1 MVTAV
6 LNDTDLRRRAWEAA
20 SQVVDPEIPVL
31 TIADLGV
38 LRDVQVHDGRVE
50 VAITPTYSGC
60 PAMNMIALEI
70 ELALER
76 AGIARPTV
84 RTVLSPAWTTDWMS
98 EDGRNKLR
106 AYGIAPPQASNSR
119 RALFG
124 EQQVACPQCGSQNT
138 ELLSEFG
145 STSCKALWRC
155 KAAANRSIISSVIE
169 VLHAVIASAAKQSIK
184 PQRKGGLL
192 RCARAARNDGEETLM
207 SHAPRFHRLAVN
219 DLRRE
224 AADAVSMTF
233 AIPKELEDDYGF
245 TPGQYLTL
253 RTTMDGEEVRRSY
266 SICSGPDD
274 GELRIAVKK
283 VDGGAFSNWA
293 ADELKPGDELDVMTP
308 TGRFGIAHAPDEAR
322 IYVGFAAGSGITPI
336 LSIVKGVLA
345 REPNSRFFLFY
356 GNRSTSGMLFLEEL
370 EELKDRFMQ
379 RLSLF
384 HVISG
389 EEQDIP
395 ILHGR
400 LDGEKVRVLL
410 RSLVPA
416 ASVDHVFI
424 CGPMGMSED
433 IEATC
438 REIGIAE
445 DRIHVERFVSE
456 FGGKPRPKK
465 IIEASAPPKA
475 MASLI
480 IDGKR
485 REVPVAEEES
495 ILDAALRAGMD
506 LPFACKGG
514 MCSTCRAKLVE
525 GDAQMEVNYSLE
537 PWELKAGFILTCQA
551 RPCSDKV
558 VVDYDHV

>member
-1 MVTAV
+1 M
-6 LNDTDLRRRAWEAA
+6 
-20 SQVVDPEIPVL
+20 SL
-31 TIADLGV
+31 T
-38 LRDVQVHDGRVE
+38 
-50 VAITPTYSGC
+50 
-60 PAMNMIALEI
+60 
-70 ELALER
+70 
-76 AGIARPTV
+76 
-84 RTVLSPAWTTDWMS
+84 
-98 EDGRNKLR
+98 
-106 AYGIAPPQASNSR
+106 
-119 RALFG
+119 
-124 EQQVACPQCGSQNT
+124 
-138 ELLSEFG
+138 
-145 STSCKALWRC
+145 
-155 KAAANRSIISSVIE
+155 
-169 VLHAVIASAAKQSIK
+169 
-184 PQRKGGLL
+184 
-192 RCARAARNDGEETLM
+192 
-207 SHAPRFHRLAVN
+207 PRFHRLAVN

-224 AADAVSMTF
+224 SSDAVSLTF
-233 AIPKELEDDYGF
+233 AIPAELTADYSF

-283 VDGGAFSNWA
+283 VDGGAFSSWA
-293 ADELKPGDELDVMTP
+293 ADELKTGDELDVMTP
-308 TGRFGIAHAPDEAR
+308 TGRFGVAHAPDAAR
-322 IYVGFAAGSGITPI
+322 VHVGFAAGSGITPI

-356 GNRSTSGMLFLEEL
+356 GNRSTSSMLFREAL

-379 RLSLF
+379 RLSVF

-400 LDGEKVRVLL
+400 LDGKKVRVLL

-416 ASVDHVFI
+416 ASVDHVFV
-424 CGPMGMSED
+424 CGPLGMSED
-433 IEATC
+433 IETTC

-456 FGGKPRPKK
+456 FGGKPRAKK
-465 IIEASAPPKA
+465 AIEASAPPKA
-475 MASLI
+475 LASLV

-485 REVPVAEEES
+485 REVPVAEDES

-525 GDAQMEVNYSLE
+525 GEALMEVNYSLE

-551 RPCSDKV
+551 RPVSGRV
-558 VVDYDHV
+558 VVDYDHL

>member
-1 MVTAV
+1 
-6 LNDTDLRRRAWEAA
+6 
-20 SQVVDPEIPVL
+20 
-31 TIADLGV
+31 
-38 LRDVQVHDGRVE
+38 
-50 VAITPTYSGC
+50 
-60 PAMNMIALEI
+60 
-70 ELALER
+70 
-76 AGIARPTV
+76 
-84 RTVLSPAWTTDWMS
+84 MS
-98 EDGRNKLR
+98 
-106 AYGIAPPQASNSR
+106 
-119 RALFG
+119 
-124 EQQVACPQCGSQNT
+124 V
-138 ELLSEFG
+138 
-145 STSCKALWRC
+145 
-155 KAAANRSIISSVIE
+155 
-169 VLHAVIASAAKQSIK
+169 
-184 PQRKGGLL
+184 
-192 RCARAARNDGEETLM
+192 
-207 SHAPRFHRLAVN
+207 APRFHRLAVN

-224 AADAVSMTF
+224 SSDAVSLTF
-233 AIPKELEDDYGF
+233 AIPKELAGDYSF
-245 TPGQYLTL
+245 NPGQYLTL
-253 RTTMDGEEVRRSY
+253 RTTMDGEEIRRSY

-283 VDGGAFSNWA
+283 VDGGAFSSWA
-293 ADELKPGDELDVMTP
+293 ADDLKTGDELDVMTP
-308 TGRFGIAHAPDEAR
+308 TGRFGVAPAPDQAR
-322 IYVGFAAGSGITPI
+322 LYVGFAAGSGITPI

-345 REPNSRFFLFY
+345 REPGSRFFLFY
-356 GNRSTSGMLFLEEL
+356 GNRSTSSMMFLEEL

-416 ASVDHVFI
+416 ASVDHIFI
-424 CGPMGMSED
+424 CGPTGMSED

-438 REIGIAE
+438 RDIGVAE
-445 DRIHVERFVSE
+445 EKIHVERFVSE

-465 IIEASAPPKA
+465 IVPAGAPPKA
-475 MASLI
+475 VASLI

-485 REVPVAEEES
+485 REVPIAEDEA

-525 GDAQMEVNYSLE
+525 GDAAMDVNYSLE

-551 RPCSDKV
+551 KPVSQRI

>member
-1 MVTAV
+1 
-6 LNDTDLRRRAWEAA
+6 
-20 SQVVDPEIPVL
+20 
-31 TIADLGV
+31 
-38 LRDVQVHDGRVE
+38 
-50 VAITPTYSGC
+50 
-60 PAMNMIALEI
+60 
-70 ELALER
+70 
-76 AGIARPTV
+76 
-84 RTVLSPAWTTDWMS
+84 
-98 EDGRNKLR
+98 
-106 AYGIAPPQASNSR
+106 
-119 RALFG
+119 
-124 EQQVACPQCGSQNT
+124 
-138 ELLSEFG
+138 
-145 STSCKALWRC
+145 
-155 KAAANRSIISSVIE
+155 
-169 VLHAVIASAAKQSIK
+169 
-184 PQRKGGLL
+184 
-192 RCARAARNDGEETLM
+192 M

-233 AIPKELEDDYGF
+233 AIPKELEGDYSF

-293 ADELKPGDELDVMTP
+293 ADELKSGDELDVMTP
-308 TGRFGIAHAPDEAR
+308 TGRFGIAHAPGEAR
-322 IYVGFAAGSGITPI
+322 VYVGFAAGSGITPI

-356 GNRSTSGMLFLEEL
+356 GNRSTSSMLFLEAL

-424 CGPMGMSED
+424 CGPTGMSED

-438 REIGIAE
+438 RDDRHCRGAHSCRALRLGVRRQAASEEGHRGVRAAQG
-445 DRIHVERFVSE
+445 DGLADHRRQAPRGAGRRGRIH
-456 FGGKPRPKK
+456 PRCR
-465 IIEASAPPKA
+465 AARRHGSAVR
-475 MASLI
+475 LQ
-480 IDGKR
+480 GR
-485 REVPVAEEES
+485 HV
-495 ILDAALRAGMD
+495 LD
-506 LPFACKGG
+506 LPRQAGRGRRADGSQLFAGAVG
-514 MCSTCRAKLVE
+514 AE
-525 GDAQMEVNYSLE
+525 G
-537 PWELKAGFILTCQA
+537 GFILTCQA